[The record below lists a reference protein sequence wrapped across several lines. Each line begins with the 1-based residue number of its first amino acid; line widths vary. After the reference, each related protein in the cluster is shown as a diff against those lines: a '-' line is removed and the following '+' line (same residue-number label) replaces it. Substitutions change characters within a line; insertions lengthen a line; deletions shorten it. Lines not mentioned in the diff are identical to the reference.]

1 MRTVIITMLL
11 CLYPVFGMQAQDS
24 NQGNHR
30 NFPLIISIEFHSLSL
45 PFKNKRPLF
54 ANVGIGL
61 GTEVSHNGNRNWVQ
75 QFKLTW
81 YGNKTVGGGILLHTQ
96 AVWRPTLVSDTFSEV
111 KLGVGYLHAKRPK
124 VAYKPTEKGWEVNGK
139 KGKGMFVLPIGIGAG
154 YDTFDTDTYIS
165 PFVGYQFLLATKYNQ
180 DIPVVPFTLMEAGSR
195 IHF

>member
-1 MRTVIITMLL
+1 MLL
-11 CLYPVFGMQAQDS
+11 CLYSVFEMEAQDS

-75 QFKLTW
+75 QFKVTW

-111 KLGVGYLHAKRPK
+111 KLGAGYLYAKRPK
-124 VAYKPTEKGWEVNGK
+124 VAYKPTEKGWEANGK
-139 KGKGMFVLPIGIGAG
+139 KGKDVFVLPIGIGVG
-154 YDTFDTDTYIS
+154 YDTFNTDTYIS